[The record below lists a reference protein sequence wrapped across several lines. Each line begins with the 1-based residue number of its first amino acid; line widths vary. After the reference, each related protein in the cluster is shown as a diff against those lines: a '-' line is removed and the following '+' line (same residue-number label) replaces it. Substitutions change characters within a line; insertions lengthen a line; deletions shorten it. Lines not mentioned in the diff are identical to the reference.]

1 MTLMERRRALMASK
15 KGGRLPDEYQET
27 TYIRFLNG
35 TRLDLGTVTISD
47 NPTMEIDF
55 LIDHRNTDYAPH
67 LIASNPNA
75 LTFVP
80 RAVNPGLIVIN
91 KYTNNIIPTFR
102 VEQQYKVVLDGTAMT
117 INNTPYT
124 VESGASS
131 SCHMYIGC
139 YAANP
144 GSADFWFEGYIYGS
158 LLIDNKFE
166 LVPCYR
172 KSDTVIGMYDLKTKQ
187 FFTNAG
193 TSNFEKGPDVQ

>member
-1 MTLMERRRALMASK
+1 MGAK
-15 KGGRLPDEYQET
+15 KARLPAEYQET
-27 TYIRFLNG
+27 TYIRFLDG

-47 NPTMEIDF
+47 NPTMKIEF
-55 LIDHRNTDYAPH
+55 LIDHRNSDFGPH
-67 LIASNPNA
+67 LIGSNPNA

-80 RAVNPGLIVIN
+80 RSYKDSWVIAIN
-91 KYTNNIIPTFR
+91 GITNNIPLFNVTQR
-102 VEQQYKVVLDGTAMT
+102 YKVVLDGTAMT

-124 VESGASS
+124 VEGGASS

-144 GSADFWFEGYIYGS
+144 GTADFWFEGYIYGR

-166 LVPCYR
+166 LAPCYR

-193 TSNFEKGPDVQ
+193 TSHFEKGPDAP